1 MEYMDTPE
9 ITSTGKK
16 PLLPLSSAK
25 KLTSKTHALP
35 EKKSTKGTLPQI
47 KVTTTKPEI
56 IYADRWNFRSLVQ
69 RLTGRSAKDTD
80 RESDQLV
87 LKVSKKSKWYEDMYN
102 CISSLKML
110 ECSVNVSQECLDCLV
125 YCSLFP
131 KDYEIDRDTLFQLW
145 IAEGLIKEEPMEDI
159 ASSYLKALCDRGK
172 CISLLRE
179 YYSTGKVWYK
189 VNSFQIPEKVLQNS
203 KITPVRLLI
212 SDDPASVLSVTE
224 TEHFHVALQRLLPK
238 DHHVLGRFSK
248 IRTLLLLRNHKAN
261 NVERIPYD
269 FFMSLQNLR
278 ALDLSRTKLR
288 NCPRLIALPKAIRRL
303 ICLRHLDLGTL
314 RRLNSMP
321 TGMGALSCL
330 RTLSE
335 FVAGRENGCRITELG
350 NMNDLGGKLCLS
362 KLENVASLDDAK
374 EANLRNK
381 QRLKNLELRWT
392 DDDDEH
398 QESIGVK
405 YEVIDYLQPNTNLQ
419 DLRILCY
426 GGSTFPSWIS
436 NPSFVKLTKI
446 TLFKCASCQLL
457 PSLGQLPSLESLSLI
472 ELIGVKIIDS
482 HFRRDS
488 DKQLIAVADNV
499 VPFVAFPAL
508 QKLEIKLMLELEN
521 WYDVEKVDF
530 PSLIN
535 FTIKDCPKLAALCE
549 LKNINALEYLELNQ
563 CTKLLSLP
571 EEELPASL
579 ETLVIESCPFF
590 SLIRSMEEKRGWVK
604 NQHSPTLSI
613 YQFKAAKGSKG
624 REV

>member
-1 MEYMDTPE
+1 MDTPE
-9 ITSTGKK
+9 IASTSKK

-238 DHHVLGRFSK
+238 DLHVLGRFSK

-278 ALDLSRTKLR
+278 ALDLSRTKVSDLPSSIGNAKCLRYLDLSETLVKRLPETIEFLLNLQTLKLR

-405 YEVIDYLQPNTNLQ
+405 YEN
-419 DLRILCY
+419 
-426 GGSTFPSWIS
+426 
-436 NPSFVKLTKI
+436 
-446 TLFKCASCQLL
+446 
-457 PSLGQLPSLESLSLI
+457 
-472 ELIGVKIIDS
+472 
-482 HFRRDS
+482 
-488 DKQLIAVADNV
+488 
-499 VPFVAFPAL
+499 
-508 QKLEIKLMLELEN
+508 
-521 WYDVEKVDF
+521 
-530 PSLIN
+530 
-535 FTIKDCPKLAALCE
+535 
-549 LKNINALEYLELNQ
+549 
-563 CTKLLSLP
+563 
-571 EEELPASL
+571 EEEEEEEEEEEITEE
-579 ETLVIESCPFF
+579 ETGKKKNSD
-590 SLIRSMEEKRGWVK
+590 EEED
-604 NQHSPTLSI
+604 H
-613 YQFKAAKGSKG
+613 
-624 REV
+624 